1 MSGTI
6 SNGVRIPL
14 ATAGGNTYSYDAKAW
29 PVHFD
34 LSVPVPSLLEMEAS
48 LVTAY

>member
-14 ATAGGNTYSYDAKAW
+14 ATAGGNTCSYDAKAW
-29 PVHFD
+29 PVHSVVNFSAP
-34 LSVPVPSLLEMEAS
+34 SVPEMWAS
-48 LVTAY
+48 LVNAY